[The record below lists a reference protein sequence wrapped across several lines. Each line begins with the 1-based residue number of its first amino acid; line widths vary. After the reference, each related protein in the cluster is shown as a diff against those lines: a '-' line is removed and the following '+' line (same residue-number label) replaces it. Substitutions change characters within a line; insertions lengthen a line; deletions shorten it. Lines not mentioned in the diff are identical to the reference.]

1 VPVHENRAEEVY
13 KESQKSNNF
22 SAMSTFYIEKDDEGG
37 YVMFRDSM
45 QRKNAIAFGKGGV
58 LGKFVEMMTGSLD
71 LQKDG
76 ETIVIKAEKA
86 ETQESQKPN
95 NILT

>member
-1 VPVHENRAEEVY
+1 
-13 KESQKSNNF
+13 
-22 SAMSTFYIEKDDEGG
+22 MSTFYIDKDDGG
-37 YVMFRDSM
+37 YVMFRDTRE
-45 QRKNAIAFGKGGV
+45 RKNEIAYGKAGV
-58 LGKFVEMMTGSLD
+58 LGKFVELMASSLE